1 MSSTTGL
8 TILSAREEENNKIKK
23 EEDNDWYNIT
33 KLYYK

>member
-8 TILSAREEENNKIKK
+8 TILSAREEEKKIKM

-33 KLYYK
+33 KSYYK